1 MFGRNKA
8 NRCGNG
14 MSQNGGR
21 GANMRG
27 NGNQGNMGGG
37 RNNGGAFG
45 MGGFCVCTKCGEK
58 VPHERGVKCTTQKC
72 PVCGHTLVREELV
85 QQKNTAVQ
93 Q

>member
-1 MFGRNKA
+1 MN
-8 NRCGNG
+8 
-14 MSQNGGR
+14 QNGGR

-27 NGNQGNMGGG
+27 NGNKGNGMGGG

-45 MGGFCVCTKCGEK
+45 NGGFCICTKCGEK

-85 QQKNTAVQ
+85 QQKQNAIQ